1 MKMEKR
7 EKTRQFGK
15 FMKTAKKGLK
25 EMRHKDY

>member
-15 FMKTAKKGLK
+15 FIKKAKKGLK
-25 EMRHKDY
+25 ETRHKDF